1 MAKRLVGGSR
11 PLFQKILLSLVV
23 LVLVVVLYRYF
34 KRRNMS
40 TSMLS
45 EHMTLPNDEPTFA
58 LFYAP
63 WCGHCKNVLPTWK
76 ELEQRMDGKQCR
88 VISVNSEEH
97 PDLLEAHGIKGFPTF
112 KWLPYGMNHPN
123 DGEEYNGNR
132 TMEAFIEYMQKKNS
146 N

>member
-1 MAKRLVGGSR
+1 MAKRSDSTLEKV
-11 PLFQKILLSLVV
+11 IIAAIVIVLSLII
-23 LVLVVVLYRYF
+23 YRYLT
-34 KRRNMS
+34 RRNIPVPMY
-40 TSMLS
+40 T

-76 ELEQRMDGKQCR
+76 ELEQKMDGKHCR
-88 VISVNSEEH
+88 VVSVNSEEN

-112 KWLPYGMNHPN
+112 KWLPYGMNHPA
-123 DGEEYNGNR
+123 DGEEYNGGR
-132 TMEAFIEYMQKKNS
+132 TMESFIEYMQKKSS

>member
-1 MAKRLVGGSR
+1 MVKRSDSALK
-11 PLFQKILLSLVV
+11 KIVIATIVIV
-23 LVLVVVLYRYF
+23 LAVALYRYF
-34 KRRNMS
+34 TRQN
-40 TSMLS
+40 TSISMTY

-76 ELEQRMDGKQCR
+76 ELEQKMDGKHCR
-88 VISVNSEEH
+88 VVSVNSEEN

-112 KWLPYGMNHPN
+112 KWLPYGMNHPA
-123 DGEEYNGNR
+123 DGEEYNGGR
-132 TMEAFIEYMQKKNS
+132 SMENFIEYMQKKSS